1 MFQSKN
7 PTVRIASHQM
17 KKVKEFM
24 KTSKVS
30 KKAIDE
36 ALKKYPDLEF
46 IDAVTGQH
54 TTLAEIKQGGGRQVT
69 IRFNEDRDLH
79 LVNIK

>member
-7 PTVRIASHQM
+7 PTVRIASWDM
-17 KKVKEFM
+17 KKVLEFC

-36 ALKKYPDLEF
+36 AIKKYPGIEF
-46 IDAVTGQH
+46 MDAVTGQT
-54 TTLAEIKQGGGRQVT
+54 TTLAEVKQGGGSTVS
-69 IRFNEDRDLH
+69 IRFNQDRDQH
-79 LVNIK
+79 IVKVK

>member
-1 MFQSKN
+1 MFPSKN

-24 KTSKVS
+24 KSAKVS

-46 IDAVTGQH
+46 IDAVTGQ
-54 TTLAEIKQGGGRQVT
+54 TTTIAEVKKGGGTSMT
-69 IRFNEDRDLH
+69 IRFNDDRDFH
-79 LVNIK
+79 LLKIK